1 MAIIKLQG
9 EEERRARI
17 YYEYDSAKGLLG
29 VGGMGDVYCGVCVNE
44 LTQSRTPVA
53 IKYIRPCV
61 NYQLVV
67 EHARREASIRIK
79 HENLMEMKGFIEV
92 SQRNVLQEIKRS
104 YYVVSELL
112 DGVSLDAVLK
122 GQLCGVDGHE
132 IPYARELYSNYQN
145 DSLHFGLTIVKSIL
159 SGVMALH
166 DNGYIHRDIDPT
178 NIMVTRDGKIK
189 LFDFGIARKLGDI
202 DSSESGLMV
211 SKVAYASPEL
221 ISGEV
226 HKHSKPTDFYMI
238 GILLYQLMTGRL
250 PFEGDL
256 HEIIEQHRSK
266 SVPLAPFK
274 KRKKIKDLISKA
286 TEKDPQKR
294 YLSAAEFIVAVEHAL
309 IYPPPSPVPWGKI
322 VVGVFVLIIGMGVFW
337 KFINRGQVVPTI
349 RTYDDCVELLLQ
361 GKKEKG
367 FMLLDSLYE
376 AKDYR
381 ATYLKSRL
389 LYEPSQRADNGQ
401 QEYLDPDVRKIKKVV
416 DYPTDKRKAHRI
428 LEEAIALNDKDYK
441 SLYQM
446 GLDYLAGKT
455 RTDIPDS
462 DSLQKAYE
470 YFEKAYGL
478 VKTTEDVECIS
489 MIEADLNKV
498 KKLLSNGK

>member
-9 EEERRARI
+9 EEERRAKI

-29 VGGMGDVYCGVCVNE
+29 VGGMGDVYRGVCVNE
-44 LTQSRTPVA
+44 LTLSRTPVA

-92 SQRNVLQEIKRS
+92 SQRNVLQEVKKS

-122 GQLCGVDGHE
+122 GQLCGVDGRE

-178 NIMVTRDGKIK
+178 NIMVTRDKKIK

-221 ISGEV
+221 ISGEI

-266 SVPLAPFK
+266 SVPLAPL
-274 KRKKIKDLISKA
+274 KRKEIKTIISKA

-309 IYPPPSPVPWGKI
+309 CPPPVPFSWAKI
-322 VVGVFVLIIGMGVFW
+322 VVGVFVLILGLWGFLKFMGPE
-337 KFINRGQVVPTI
+337 PTTPI
-349 RTYDDCVELLLQ
+349 VKNYDDCLILLLQ
-361 GKKEKG
+361 GEKEKG
-367 FMLLDSLYE
+367 LALLDSLYE
-376 AKDYR
+376 AKDYQ

-389 LYEPSQRADNGQ
+389 LYEPLQRADNGQ
-401 QEYLDPDVRKIKKVV
+401 QEYLEPDVINIKKVIN
-416 DYPTDKRKAHRI
+416 YPTDKRKAHII
-428 LEEAIALNDKDYK
+428 LEEAIALDDTDYK
-441 SLYQM
+441 SLYQI
-446 GLDYLAGKT
+446 GLDYLAGGT
-455 RTDIPDS
+455 RTDIPNSGS
-462 DSLQKAYE
+462 DQKAYE
-470 YFEKAYGL
+470 YLNKAYSL
-478 VKTTEDVECIS
+478 AKTKGDAEYVSI
-489 MIEADLNKV
+489 IEADLNKV
-498 KKLLSNGK
+498 KKLLGNGK

>member
-9 EEERRARI
+9 EEERRARV

-29 VGGMGDVYCGVCVNE
+29 VGGMGDVYRGVCVNE
-44 LTQSRTPVA
+44 QTLSRTPVA

-92 SQRNVLQEIKRS
+92 SQRNVLQEVKKS

-122 GQLCGVDGHE
+122 GQLCGVDGRE

-202 DSSESGLMV
+202 DPSQSGLMV

-266 SVPLAPFK
+266 SVPLAPL
-274 KRKKIKDLISKA
+274 KRKEIKSIISKA

-294 YLSAAEFIVAVEHAL
+294 YLSAAEFIVAVERAL
-309 IYPPPSPVPWGKI
+309 YPPPSPIPWGKI
-322 VVGVFVLIIGMGVFW
+322 VVGVFVMIIGLGVFG
-337 KFINRGQVVPTI
+337 KFINPEPQPPTA
-349 RTYDDCVELLLQ
+349 RTYDDCLELLSQ
-361 GKKEKG
+361 KKKDEG
-367 FMLLDSLYE
+367 FSLLDSLYE
-376 AKDYR
+376 AKDYQ

-389 LYEPSQRADNGQ
+389 CFLPVNEDDFLESEIQVLQKKLDCIIDRA
-401 QEYLDPDVRKIKKVV
+401 E
-416 DYPTDKRKAHRI
+416 AHK
-428 LEEAIALNDKDYK
+428 LLKEAIELNENDYR
-441 SLYQM
+441 SLFQI
-446 GLDYLAGKT
+446 GCDYLVGSS
-455 RTDIPDS
+455 RTGNIVDRNPY
-462 DSLQKAYE
+462 LAQKY
-470 YFEKAYGL
+470 L
-478 VKTTEDVECIS
+478 VKALQLAKVSKDSVLYRS
-489 MIEADLNKV
+489 MIEP
-498 KKLLSNGK
+498 KLKRIEQMNYGKQ